1 MVLDQQANPNGDSV
15 RWLKMS
21 GTVDI
26 IDVID
31 VELHYF
37 LLEMKTILDKHISD
51 SSLKDKLYKEI
62 LDLAIRCARELQ
74 KFACTQLQ

>member
-1 MVLDQQANPNGDSV
+1 M
-15 RWLKMS
+15 
-21 GTVDI
+21 TVDI

-31 VELHYF
+31 IELHYF

-62 LDLAIRCARELQ
+62 LELAIRCARELQ
-74 KFACTQLQ
+74 EFALHKL